1 VEKAGARERQSGRVN
16 VRCRYLLK
24 EVTNEAAS
32 TASSRVEG
40 QSRSHVHL
48 QENEAPVKRAPR
60 ASGFEIRI
68 AVNSGRHNPP
78 PRTITESVTPTQ
90 DAAYVPLYAMIQPAN
105 DAAPGSR
112 FFDGASATSTHQKN
126 SRTDFIRRSACRWWP
141 KDDPPGRCGI
151 DTAPKFEIVIYQL
164 STRIRKCF

>member
-1 VEKAGARERQSGRVN
+1 VEKAGARKRQSGRVN

-126 SRTDFIRRSACRWWP
+126 SRTDFIRRSACR
-141 KDDPPGRCGI
+141 
-151 DTAPKFEIVIYQL
+151 
-164 STRIRKCF
+164 